1 MRLRTRTGGPTGKV
15 VGKILFKALIKPR
28 THTIYYVVAS
38 TLLVIMLTKDFQ
50 SETGSHIYNISILTS
65 LSLLAL
71 NEATVNIERMKRDL
85 AVLLAVGVKRRIIGL
100 IAAGR
105 AFLLNL
111 LICLI
116 GACSVLTSQELSFLQ
131 FLASSFISKYLP
143 MLLIGPSI
151 PAATCTICLIF
162 NLNVPEALRV

>member
-1 MRLRTRTGGPTGKV
+1 V
-15 VGKILFKALIKPR
+15 VGKILFKVLIKPR
-28 THTIYYVVAS
+28 RHTVYYVVAS

-50 SETGSHIYNISILTS
+50 SETGSPIYNISLLIS
-65 LSLLAL
+65 LSFLAL

-105 AFLLNL
+105 AFLWNL

-116 GACSVLTSQELSFLQ
+116 GAGSGLTLQLLGFLP
-131 FLASSFISKYLP
+131 FLTSSFISTYLP
-143 MLLIGPSI
+143 MLMIGPSI
-151 PAATCTICLIF
+151 PAATCAVCSIL